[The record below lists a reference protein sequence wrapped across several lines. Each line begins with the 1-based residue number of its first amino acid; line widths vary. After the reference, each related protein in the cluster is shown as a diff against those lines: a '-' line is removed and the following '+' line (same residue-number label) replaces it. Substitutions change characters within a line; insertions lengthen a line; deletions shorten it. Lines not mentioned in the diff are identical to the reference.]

1 MRFFRNQTK
10 KTPAAPERSLAL
22 RRAAFLAAL
31 PPILSVAWNG
41 QLWLESVLALSVL
54 AAGHWYSHRAAQQ
67 EKPNLRVRLMLFIA
81 LHLAVLYM
89 LAGLFSGV
97 NLPQVQFALYAQAIT
112 AFDLRSRLNVL
123 SSLGMSLMVLYA
135 AATISRDYSMLIFLS
150 AFIALALAVFHF
162 AEKEDGEKGSRL
174 QEEGRS
180 ENLSRAAF
188 QLPTSFFLRLALFVS
203 LVSFLSF
210 AFLPQFSGRP
220 LIPPFS
226 LSLPIRGGPKA
237 QVINPAVPLVQI
249 NGIYEPNE
257 DYYYGFDSNLD
268 LRYRGGLSDAVVMYV
283 RSPAWSYW
291 RSHSYD
297 MYNGFMWMQS
307 QENVEQLR
315 GLGRLSYQIPVGD
328 EILGEEFWQ
337 TYYIQRDQPNLLFA
351 AYRPTQIYINAES
364 ISRDSGVGLRTSE
377 PLATGMVYTVVSR
390 RPIFEP
396 DKLRAAGSSYPA
408 EITARYLQL
417 PESIS
422 PRVRELARTLTANAL
437 TPFDKANALRDYL
450 LTIPYDYFPPP
461 HPPGAEVVDTF
472 LFEDKRG
479 LCEQYATA
487 HIVMLRAL
495 GIPARMVAGYGAGE
509 YNALSGYYT
518 VRLNN
523 AHAWVEVYFPQYGW
537 VPFDPTP
544 GWNPSPYPSPV
555 TRWVFQNAFDAL
567 GISGTE
573 VASAGVAIF
582 SVIFGP
588 LMILAGV
595 VGGVALLVWFTPKL
609 LKWLRKRWQPRPTLD
624 ADANRKRILAAY
636 QTAQKRLRHARAP
649 AQTAR
654 EFAAQL
660 SRTELDELTAAVEI
674 AAYRPEPPSAQLA
687 ERVQVLVSK
696 LKTGN

>member
-1 MRFFRNQTK
+1 MKLFGNQAK
-10 KTPAAPERSLAL
+10 KLPAPPERSLAL
-22 RRAAFLAAL
+22 RRAAFWAAL
-31 PPILSVAWNG
+31 PPILAVAWNG
-41 QLWLESVLALSVL
+41 QLWLESALALMVLAV
-54 AAGHWYSHRAAQQ
+54 GHWYSHRAAQR
-67 EKPNLRVRLMLFIA
+67 EKPSSRVRVGLFIA
-81 LHLAVLYM
+81 LHLAVAYM
-89 LAGLFSGV
+89 CAGLFAGL

-123 SSLGMSLMVLYA
+123 SSLGMSLLVLYA
-135 AATISRDYSMLIFLS
+135 AATISRDYSMLIFLL
-150 AFIALALAVFHF
+150 AFVALALAVFHF
-162 AEKEDGEKGSRL
+162 AEKEDGEKGNRLEEAGSGSKTNATRFTFYVSRFTL
-174 QEEGRS
+174 
-180 ENLSRAAF
+180 LT
-188 QLPTSFFLRLALFVS
+188 LLT
-203 LVSFLSF
+203 SFLSF
-210 AFLPQFSGRP
+210 AFLPQFSGHP

-237 QVINPAVPLVQI
+237 QVINPAVPLVQV

-297 MYNGFMWMQS
+297 TYNGFMWTQS

-315 GLGRLSYQIPVGD
+315 GPSRLSYQIPMGD

-337 TYYIQRDQPNLLFA
+337 TYYIVRDQPNLLFA
-351 AYRPTQIYINAES
+351 AYRPTQIFINAES
-364 ISRDSGVGLRTSE
+364 ISRDSGVGLRVSE
-377 PLATGMVYTVVSR
+377 PLAAGMVYSVVSR
-390 RPIFEP
+390 RPIF
-396 DKLRAAGSSYPA
+396 DVAQLSAAGTSYPV
-408 EITARYLQL
+408 EIIARYLQL
-417 PESIS
+417 PDNIS
-422 PRVRELARTLTANAL
+422 PRVRELAQTLTANAP
-437 TPFDKANALRDYL
+437 TAFDKANALRDYL

-487 HIVMLRAL
+487 HIVMLRTL

-518 VRLNN
+518 VRMNN

-544 GWNPSPYPSPV
+544 GWTPSPYPSPV
-555 TRWVFQNAFDAL
+555 TRWVFQNAFDAF
-567 GISGTE
+567 GITGAE

-582 SVIFGP
+582 SLIFGP

-595 VGGVALLVWFTPKL
+595 VGGVALLVWLVPKIL
-609 LKWLRKRWQPRPTLD
+609 LWLHNRWKPRPALD
-624 ADANRKRILAAY
+624 RDANRKKILAAY
-636 QTAQKRLRHARAP
+636 QTAQKRLRRARAP

-660 SRTELDELTAAVEI
+660 SRAELDELTAAVEI
-674 AAYRPEPPSAQLA
+674 AAYRPEPPTAQLA

-696 LKTGN
+696 LRMGS

>member
-1 MRFFRNQTK
+1 M
-10 KTPAAPERSLAL
+10 AA
-22 RRAAFLAAL
+22 
-31 PPILSVAWNG
+31 VAWNG
-41 QLWLESVLALSVL
+41 QLWLESALALFVL
-54 AAGHWYSHRAAQQ
+54 AAGHWYSHRAAQR
-67 EKPNLRVRLMLFIA
+67 EKPNLRVRLLLFSA

-123 SSLGMSLMVLYA
+123 SSLGMSLLVLYA
-135 AATISRDYSMLIFLS
+135 AATISRDYSMLIFLL
-150 AFIALALAVFHF
+150 AFVALALSVFHF
-162 AEKEDGEKGSRL
+162 AEKEDGERDVKL
-174 QEEGRS
+174 KAEGERMKS
-180 ENLSRAAF
+180 SALSI
-188 QLPTSFFLRLALFVS
+188 LHPSFFVLRLALLSSIF
-203 LVSFLSF
+203 SFCIF

-226 LSLPIRGGPKA
+226 LSVPIRGGPKA
-237 QVINPAVPLVQI
+237 QVINPAVPLVQV

-297 MYNGFMWMQS
+297 TYNGFMWAQS
-307 QENVEQLR
+307 DASVEQVQSFSR
-315 GLGRLSYQIPVGD
+315 VSYQIPVGD
-328 EILGEEFWQ
+328 EILGEEIWQ
-337 TYYIQRDQPNLLFA
+337 TYYIVRDQPNLLFT

-364 ISRDSGVGLRTSE
+364 ISRDAGVGLRVSE
-377 PLATGMVYTVVSR
+377 PLTAGMVYSVVSR
-390 RPIFEP
+390 RPIFDAEL
-396 DKLRAAGSSYPA
+396 LRAAGSNYPA
-408 EITARYLQL
+408 EITERYLQL
-417 PESIS
+417 PENIS
-422 PRVRELARTLTANAL
+422 PRVRELAHTLTANAP
-437 TPFDKANALRDYL
+437 TAFDKANALRDYL

-461 HPPGAEVVDTF
+461 HKPGAEVVDTF

-479 LCEQYATA
+479 LCEQFATA
-487 HIVMLRAL
+487 HIIMLRAL

-523 AHAWVEVYFPQYGW
+523 AHAWVEVYFPKYGW

-555 TRWVFQNAFDAL
+555 SRWIFQNAFDAF
-567 GISGTE
+567 GISGAE
-573 VASAGVAIF
+573 VASAGVAILG
-582 SVIFGP
+582 VIVGP
-588 LMILAGV
+588 LMILFGVAGA
-595 VGGVALLVWFTPKL
+595 VALLIWLAPKL
-609 LKWLRKRWQPRPTLD
+609 LKWLRTRWQPRPALD
-624 ADANRKRILAAY
+624 ADANRKKILAAY
-636 QTAQKRLRHARAP
+636 HAAQKRLRRARAP

-660 SRTELDELTAAVEI
+660 SRAELDELTAAVEI

-687 ERVQVLVSK
+687 ERMQALVWR
-696 LKTGN
+696 LKAESGR

>member
-1 MRFFRNQTK
+1 M
-10 KTPAAPERSLAL
+10 AL
-22 RRAAFLAAL
+22 RRAALVAAL
-31 PPILSVAWNG
+31 PPIISVAWNG
-41 QLWLESVLALSVL
+41 QLWLESVLALVML
-54 AAGHWYSHRAAQQ
+54 AAGHWYSHRAAQR
-67 EKPNLRVRLMLFIA
+67 EKPSSRVRVGLFIA
-81 LHLAVLYM
+81 LHLAVAYM
-89 LAGLFSGV
+89 CAGLFAGL

-123 SSLGMSLMVLYA
+123 SSLGMSLLVLYA
-135 AATISRDYSMLIFLS
+135 AATISRDYSMLIFLL

-174 QEEGRS
+174 KEVGRS
-180 ENLSRAAF
+180 ENLRRTAS
-188 QLPTSFFLRLALFVS
+188 LIPTPFFLRLAILFS
-203 LVSFLSF
+203 LVSFLAF
-210 AFLPQFSGRP
+210 AFIPQFSGRP

-297 MYNGFMWMQS
+297 TYNGFMWTQS

-315 GLGRLSYQIPVGD
+315 GPSRLSYQIPVGD

-337 TYYIQRDQPNLLFA
+337 TYYIVRDQPNLLFA
-351 AYRPTQIYINAES
+351 AYRPTQIFINAES
-364 ISRDSGVGLRTSE
+364 ISRDSGVGLRVSE
-377 PLATGMVYTVVSR
+377 PLAAGMVYSVVSR
-390 RPIFEP
+390 RPIF
-396 DKLRAAGSSYPA
+396 DAAQLRATSTNYPA

-417 PESIS
+417 PDNIS
-422 PRVRELARTLTANAL
+422 PRVRELAQTLTANAL
-437 TPFDKANALRDYL
+437 TPYDKANALRDYL

-495 GIPARMVAGYGAGE
+495 GVPARMVAGYGAGE

-518 VRLNN
+518 VRMNN

-555 TRWVFQNAFDAL
+555 TQWVFQNAFDAF
-567 GISGTE
+567 GISGADL
-573 VASAGVAIF
+573 ASAGVAVL
-582 SVIFGP
+582 SVVFGP
-588 LMILAGV
+588 LMILLGV

-609 LKWLRKRWQPRPTLD
+609 LKWLRTRWQPRPTLD

-636 QTAQKRLRHARAP
+636 QTAQKRLRRARAP

-660 SRTELDELTAAVEI
+660 SRAELDELTAAVEI

-687 ERVQVLVSK
+687 ERVQALVKRLNLESGK
-696 LKTGN
+696 